1 MAANERD
8 NEENATFSLNVFAS
22 EGNKYQID
30 DTFHVP
36 EGYYEDKLIV
46 MPSSADKLYVYWEIT
61 PELVAVGNPECVFCW
76 NNIGPAPLVLKI
88 FEFKDGGVTE
98 FYSDGI
104 QCRNGSG
111 HLQYKHG
118 FNPMVAVIGF
128 YEGLEFCDILL
139 SRTIYYPAY
148 RFNLRKDD
156 FWMKRI
162 KEAASMKRLSDNV
175 AASLEMA
182 KKIAMEMG
190 LPPAPETSSE
200 AQPPQMQPQAAQ
212 PIRSSGWSSGML
224 VKNGIHTTSSV
235 ASSETFY
242 TGTETNGTGRGR
254 LS

>member
-1 MAANERD
+1 MAASEQD

-30 DTFHVP
+30 DTFHLP
-36 EGYYEDKLIV
+36 EGYYEDKLVV
-46 MPSSADKLYVYWEIT
+46 MPSGADKLYVYWEIT
-61 PELVAVGNPECVFCW
+61 PELVAVGGNT
-76 NNIGPAPLVLKI
+76 GGSPALILKV

-98 FYSDGI
+98 FHSGAI
-104 QCRNGSG
+104 QCRTGSM
-111 HLQYKHG
+111 HLQHTHG

-128 YEGLEFCDILL
+128 YEGAEFCDILL

-156 FWMKRI
+156 FWMKKI
-162 KEAASMKRLSDNV
+162 KEAASMKRLSDDI

-190 LPPAPETSSE
+190 LPPPATSPEAPT
-200 AQPPQMQPQAAQ
+200 PQMEPRMAQ
-212 PIRSSGWSSGML
+212 PIWSSGWSSGSL
-224 VKNGIHTTSSV
+224 GNNGIHTTPATS
-235 ASSETFY
+235 SSETFY
-242 TGTETNGTGRGR
+242 TGTDASGTGRGR